1 MTDQDRQRKDH
12 HHVVDMLVGGDPSCT
27 SYALRTA
34 AALGLRALVAAQ
46 DDAPPSKIQGHCVLF
61 FEPSQMSVPDAEA
74 ALWLGVEEALLA
86 QRMQVFS
93 APDVVAKHAVLRAFL
108 GLTAP
113 FQPPVLSF
121 SNDSSSAAFDVIQV
135 GSAGLKAHE
144 RGHVCRAVLRS
155 DAPVTDGTDPFWAA
169 TDRVKLAFDQ
179 RGRLRHALLM
189 GSTAQTLAPL
199 LWSLIQQKASQAQV
213 LQSAAGPVPSFLL
226 GRQALMPLQL
236 RTLQG
241 YWVQKYLAVA
251 RWFLRKRK
259 AKSF

>member
-12 HHVVDMLVGGDPSCT
+12 RHVVDMLVGGDPSCT
-27 SYALRTA
+27 SHALRTA
-34 AALGLRALVAAQ
+34 TALGLHALAAAE
-46 DDAPPSKIQGHCVLF
+46 DNVPPSNLQGHCVLF
-61 FEPSQMSVPDAEA
+61 FEPSHACVPDAEA

-86 QRMQVFS
+86 QHMQIFS

-108 GLTAP
+108 GLNAP
-113 FQPPVLSF
+113 FQPPVVSF
-121 SNDSSSAAFDVIQV
+121 SNDRSSAAFDVIQV
-135 GSAGLKAHE
+135 GSAGLKTHE
-144 RGHVCRAVLRS
+144 WGHVCRAVLRS
-155 DAPVTDGTDPFWAA
+155 DALVTDGTVPSWVA

-189 GSTAQTLAPL
+189 GVTAQALAPL

-213 LQSAAGPVPSFLL
+213 HQSAEGPTPAFLL
-226 GRQALMPLQL
+226 MREALTPLPL

-241 YWVQKYLAVA
+241 YWVQKCLAAA
-251 RWFLRKRK
+251 RWFLRRRK